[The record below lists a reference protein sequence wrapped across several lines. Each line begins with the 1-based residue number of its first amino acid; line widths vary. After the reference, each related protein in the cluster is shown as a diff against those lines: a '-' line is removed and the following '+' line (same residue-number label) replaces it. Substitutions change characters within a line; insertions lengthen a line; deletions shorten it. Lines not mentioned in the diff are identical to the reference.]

1 MKHTEVAIIGAGVTG
16 LAAASRLSPRNYR
29 IFEKSRGPGG
39 RLASKRMDAGRAD
52 IGAQF
57 FTVRDHRFQVTV
69 DSAVAAGFVTQWQ
82 PNMGTFEDHQPIAS
96 PDRQARFVGHPYMN
110 SLGRFLSQNI
120 EIQTESRVQTIEPNG
135 DLFRLILTSQETLT
149 ADCVLVTAPVDQMV
163 AMLQHFDVEQLGS
176 RFAMDPTWTTVLSVE
191 EPLRGSAGEP
201 FDALFGGDHP
211 LFDFIAVENS
221 KPGRQS
227 NYIVVHAT
235 PEWSTQHLES
245 DPAEI
250 SELIR
255 EAFSETFQVTTQ
267 ARLSHRWRYA
277 RPINP
282 KFTAQKGIYQVSP
295 NLWVA
300 GDYLAGGRVEGA
312 YLSGLEAA
320 ERILAR

>member
-29 IFEKSRGPGG
+29 VFEKSRGPGG
-39 RLASKRMDAGRAD
+39 RLASKRMDAVRAD

-57 FTVRDHRFQVTV
+57 FTVRDHRFQVAV

-82 PNMGTFEDHQPIAS
+82 PNMGTFRDHQPIAS
-96 PDRQARFVGHPYMN
+96 PDHQARFVGHPYMN
-110 SLGRFLSQNI
+110 SLGRFLSQDI
-120 EIQTESRVQTIEPNG
+120 EIQTESRVQTIEPDG

-191 EPLRGSAGEP
+191 EPLRGSAGES

-227 NYIVVHAT
+227 NFIIVHAT

-255 EAFSETFQVTTQ
+255 EALSETFQGDNQGKALTPVAICASDQ
-267 ARLSHRWRYA
+267 SQIYGAKRNLPGLSKPMGCW
-277 RPINP
+277 
-282 KFTAQKGIYQVSP
+282 
-295 NLWVA
+295 
-300 GDYLAGGRVEGA
+300 
-312 YLSGLEAA
+312 
-320 ERILAR
+320 

>member
-1 MKHTEVAIIGAGVTG
+1 MKHIEVAIIGAGVTG
-16 LAAASRLSPRNYR
+16 LATASRLSPRNYR

-39 RLASKRMDAGRAD
+39 RLASKRMDAVRAD

-57 FTVRDHRFQVTV
+57 FTVRDHRFQVAV
-69 DSAVAAGFVTQWQ
+69 ESAVAAGFVTQWK
-82 PNMGTFEDHQPIAS
+82 PNMGTFQDHQPIAS
-96 PDRQARFVGHPYMN
+96 PDHQARFVGHPYMN
-110 SLGRFLSQNI
+110 SLGRFLSQDI
-120 EIQTESRVQTIEPNG
+120 EIQTESRVQMVEPNG

>member
-16 LAAASRLSPRNYR
+16 LTAASRLSPRNYR

-39 RLASKRMDAGRAD
+39 RLASKRMDAVRAD

-57 FTVRDHRFQVTV
+57 FTVRDHRFQVAV
-69 DSAVAAGFVTQWQ
+69 ESAVAAGFVTQWQ
-82 PNMGTFEDHQPIAS
+82 PNMGTFQDHQPIAS
-96 PDRQARFVGHPYMN
+96 PDYQARFVGHPYMN
-110 SLGRFLSQNI
+110 SLGRFLSQDI
-120 EIQTESRVQTIEPNG
+120 EIQTESRVQTVEPNG

-191 EPLRGSAGEP
+191 EPLRGSAGES
-201 FDALFGGDHP
+201 FDALFGGGHP

-235 PEWSTQHLES
+235 PEWSTQHLER

-255 EAFSETFQVTTQ
+255 EAFSETFQVTTH
-267 ARLSHRWRYA
+267 AKLSHRWRYA
-277 RPINP
+277 RPTNP

>member
-1 MKHTEVAIIGAGVTG
+1 MKHIEVAIIGAGVTG
-16 LAAASRLSPRNYR
+16 LATASRLSPRNYR

-57 FTVRDHRFQVTV
+57 FTVRDHRFQVAV
-69 DSAVAAGFVTQWQ
+69 ESAVAAGFVTQWK
-82 PNMGTFEDHQPIAS
+82 PNMGTFQDHQPIAS
-96 PDRQARFVGHPYMN
+96 PDHQARFVGHPYMN
-110 SLGRFLSQNI
+110 SLGRFLSQDI
-120 EIQTESRVQTIEPNG
+120 EIQTESRVQMVEPNG

>member
-39 RLASKRMDAGRAD
+39 RLASKRMDAVRAD

-191 EPLRGSAGEP
+191 EPLRGSAGES

-227 NYIVVHAT
+227 NFIVVHAT
-235 PEWSTQHLES
+235 PEWSTKHLES

-255 EAFSETFQVTTQ
+255 EALSETFQVTTQ
-267 ARLSHRWRYA
+267 AKVSHRWRYA
-277 RPINP
+277 RPTNP

-295 NLWVA
+295 NSRVA

>member
-1 MKHTEVAIIGAGVTG
+1 MKHIEVAIIGAGVTG
-16 LAAASRLSPRNYR
+16 LATASRLSPRNYR

-39 RLASKRMDAGRAD
+39 RLASKRMDAVRAD

-57 FTVRDHRFQVTV
+57 FTVRDHRFQVAV
-69 DSAVAAGFVTQWQ
+69 ESAVAAGFVTQWK
-82 PNMGTFEDHQPIAS
+82 PNMGTFQDHQPIAS
-96 PDRQARFVGHPYMN
+96 PDHQARFVGHPYMN
-110 SLGRFLSQNI
+110 SLGRFLSQDI
-120 EIQTESRVQTIEPNG
+120 EIQLESRVQMVEPNG

>member
-1 MKHTEVAIIGAGVTG
+1 MKHIEVAIIGAGVTG

-39 RLASKRMDAGRAD
+39 RLASKRMDAVRAD

-57 FTVRDHRFQVTV
+57 FTVRDHRFQVAV

-82 PNMGTFEDHQPIAS
+82 PNMGTFRDHQPIAS

-110 SLGRFLSQNI
+110 SLGRFLSQDI
-120 EIQTESRVQTIEPNG
+120 EIQKESRVHTIEPNG
-135 DLFRLILTSQETLT
+135 DLFRLILTSQENLP
-149 ADCVLVTAPVDQMV
+149 ADCVLVTASVDQMV
-163 AMLQHFDVEQLGS
+163 AMLQHFDVQQLGS

-191 EPLRGSAGEP
+191 EPLRGSAGES

-227 NYIVVHAT
+227 NFIVVHAT

-250 SELIR
+250 SELTR
-255 EAFSETFQVTTQ
+255 EALSETFQVTTQ
-267 ARLSHRWRYA
+267 AKLSHRWRYA
-277 RPINP
+277 RPTNP
-282 KFTAQKGIYQVSP
+282 KVTAQKGIYQVAP

>member
-39 RLASKRMDAGRAD
+39 RLASKRMDAVRAD
-52 IGAQF
+52 IVAQF
-57 FTVRDHRFQVTV
+57 FTGRDHRFQVTV

-191 EPLRGSAGEP
+191 EPLRGSAGES

-227 NYIVVHAT
+227 NFIVVHAT

-255 EAFSETFQVTTQ
+255 EALSETFQVTTQ
-267 ARLSHRWRYA
+267 AKVSHRWRYA
-277 RPINP
+277 RPTNP
-282 KFTAQKGIYQVSP
+282 KFTAQKRIYQVSP

>member
-1 MKHTEVAIIGAGVTG
+1 MKHIEVAIIGAGVTG
-16 LAAASRLSPRNYR
+16 LATASRLPPRNYR

-57 FTVRDHRFQVTV
+57 FTVRDHRFQVAV
-69 DSAVAAGFVTQWQ
+69 ESAVAAGFVTQWK
-82 PNMGTFEDHQPIAS
+82 PNMGTFQDHQPIAS
-96 PDRQARFVGHPYMN
+96 PDHQARFVGHPYMN
-110 SLGRFLSQNI
+110 SLGRFLSQDI
-120 EIQTESRVQTIEPNG
+120 EIQIESRVQTVEPNG
-135 DLFRLILTSQETLT
+135 DLFRVILTSQETLT

-191 EPLRGSAGEP
+191 EPLRGSVGES

-277 RPINP
+277 RPTNP

>member
-16 LAAASRLSPRNYR
+16 LAAAGRLSPRNYR

-39 RLASKRMDAGRAD
+39 RLASKRIDAVRAD

-57 FTVRDHRFQVTV
+57 FTVRDSRFQATV
-69 DSAVAAGFVTQWQ
+69 DSAMAAGFVTLWQ
-82 PNMGTFEDHQPIAS
+82 PKMGTFQDHQPIAS
-96 PDRQARFVGHPYMN
+96 PDQQARFVGHPYMN
-110 SLGRFLSQNI
+110 SLGRFLSQEI
-120 EIQTESRVQTIEPNG
+120 EIQIESRVQMIEPSG
-135 DLFRLILTSQETLT
+135 DRFRLILTSGESCT

-163 AMLQHFDVEQLGS
+163 AMLQYFDVQQLGS
-176 RFAMDPTWTTVLSVE
+176 RFAMDPTWTTVLSLE
-191 EPLRGSAGEP
+191 EPLRGSDGESL
-201 FDALFGGDHP
+201 DALFGGDHP

-227 NYIVVHAT
+227 DLLVVHAT
-235 PEWSTQHLES
+235 PEWSQQHLERDS
-245 DPAEI
+245 AEI

-255 EAFSETFQVTTQ
+255 QAVSETFQVITQ
-267 ARLSHRWRYA
+267 AKLSHRWRYA
-277 RPINP
+277 RPTDP
-282 KFTAQKGIYQVSP
+282 KFTAQKGIYQVAP

-312 YLSGLEAA
+312 FLSGLEAA

>member
-29 IFEKSRGPGG
+29 VFEKSRGPGG
-39 RLASKRMDAGRAD
+39 RLASKRMDAVRAD

-57 FTVRDHRFQVTV
+57 FTVRDHRFQVAV

-82 PNMGTFEDHQPIAS
+82 PNMGTFRDHQPIAS
-96 PDRQARFVGHPYMN
+96 PDHQARFVGHPYMN
-110 SLGRFLSQNI
+110 SLGRFLSQDI
-120 EIQTESRVQTIEPNG
+120 EIQTESRVQTIEPDG

-176 RFAMDPTWTTVLSVE
+176 RFAMDPTWTTVLSLE
-191 EPLRGSAGEP
+191 EPLRGSDGESL
-201 FDALFGGDHP
+201 DALFGGDHP

-227 NYIVVHAT
+227 DLLVVHAT
-235 PEWSTQHLES
+235 PEWSQQHLERDS
-245 DPAEI
+245 AEI

-255 EAFSETFQVTTQ
+255 QAVSATFQVITQ
-267 ARLSHRWRYA
+267 AKLSHRWRYA
-277 RPINP
+277 RPTDP
-282 KFTAQKGIYQVSP
+282 KFTAQKGIYQVAP

-312 YLSGLEAA
+312 FLSGLEAA

>member
-1 MKHTEVAIIGAGVTG
+1 MKHIEVAIIGAGVTG
-16 LAAASRLSPRNYR
+16 LATASRLSPRNYR

-39 RLASKRMDAGRAD
+39 RLASKRMDAVRAD

-57 FTVRDHRFQVTV
+57 FTVRDHRFQVAV
-69 DSAVAAGFVTQWQ
+69 ESAVAAGFVTQWK
-82 PNMGTFEDHQPIAS
+82 PNMGTFQDHQPIAS
-96 PDRQARFVGHPYMN
+96 PDHQARFVGHPYMN
-110 SLGRFLSQNI
+110 SLGRFLSQDI
-120 EIQTESRVQTIEPNG
+120 EIQTESRVQMVEPNG

-191 EPLRGSAGEP
+191 EPLRGSVGES

-277 RPINP
+277 RPTNP
-282 KFTAQKGIYQVSP
+282 KFTAQKRIYQVSP

>member
-1 MKHTEVAIIGAGVTG
+1 MKHIEVAIIGAGVTG
-16 LAAASRLSPRNYR
+16 LATASRLSPRNYR

-57 FTVRDHRFQVTV
+57 FTVRDHRFQVAV
-69 DSAVAAGFVTQWQ
+69 ESAVAAGFVTQWK
-82 PNMGTFEDHQPIAS
+82 PNMGTFQDHQPIAS
-96 PDRQARFVGHPYMN
+96 PDHQARFVGHPYMN
-110 SLGRFLSQNI
+110 SLGRFLSQDI
-120 EIQTESRVQTIEPNG
+120 EIQTESRVQTVEPNG
-135 DLFRLILTSQETLT
+135 DLFRVILTSQETLT

-191 EPLRGSAGEP
+191 EPLRGSVGES

-211 LFDFIAVENS
+211 LFDFIAVEKN

-255 EAFSETFQVTTQ
+255 EAFSETFRVTTQ

>member
-1 MKHTEVAIIGAGVTG
+1 MKHIEVAIIGAGVTG
-16 LAAASRLSPRNYR
+16 LATASRLSPRNYR

-39 RLASKRMDAGRAD
+39 RLASKRMDAVRAD

-235 PEWSTQHLES
+235 PEWSTQHLER

>member
-1 MKHTEVAIIGAGVTG
+1 MKHIEVAIIGAGVTG
-16 LAAASRLSPRNYR
+16 LATASRLSPRNYR

-57 FTVRDHRFQVTV
+57 FTVRDHRFQVAIE
-69 DSAVAAGFVTQWQ
+69 SAVAAGFVTQWK

-110 SLGRFLSQNI
+110 SLGRFLSQDI
-120 EIQTESRVQTIEPNG
+120 EIQTESRVQMVEPNG

-277 RPINP
+277 RPTNP

>member
-1 MKHTEVAIIGAGVTG
+1 
-16 LAAASRLSPRNYR
+16 
-29 IFEKSRGPGG
+29 
-39 RLASKRMDAGRAD
+39 
-52 IGAQF
+52 
-57 FTVRDHRFQVTV
+57 
-69 DSAVAAGFVTQWQ
+69 VAAGFVTQWQ
-82 PNMGTFEDHQPIAS
+82 PNMGTFRDHQPIAS
-96 PDRQARFVGHPYMN
+96 PDHQARFVGHPYMN
-110 SLGRFLSQNI
+110 SLGRFLSQDI
-120 EIQTESRVQTIEPNG
+120 EIQTESRVQTIEPDG

-191 EPLRGSAGEP
+191 EPLRGSAGES

-227 NYIVVHAT
+227 NFIIVHAT
-235 PEWSTQHLES
+235 SEWSTQHLES

-255 EAFSETFQVTTQ
+255 EALSETFQVTTK
-267 ARLSHRWRYA
+267 AKLSHRWRYA
-277 RPINP
+277 RPTNP

>member
-1 MKHTEVAIIGAGVTG
+1 MKHIEVAIIGAGVTG
-16 LAAASRLSPRNYR
+16 LATASRLSPRNYR

-39 RLASKRMDAGRAD
+39 RLASKRMDAVRAD

-57 FTVRDHRFQVTV
+57 FTVRDHRFQVAV
-69 DSAVAAGFVTQWQ
+69 ESAVAAGFVTQWK
-82 PNMGTFEDHQPIAS
+82 PNMGTFQDHQPIAS
-96 PDRQARFVGHPYMN
+96 PDHQARFVGHPYMN
-110 SLGRFLSQNI
+110 SLGRFLSQDI
-120 EIQTESRVQTIEPNG
+120 EIQTESRVQMVEPNG

-255 EAFSETFQVTTQ
+255 EALSETFQVTTQ

>member
-1 MKHTEVAIIGAGVTG
+1 MKHIEVAIIGAGVTG
-16 LAAASRLSPRNYR
+16 LATASRLSPRNYR

-39 RLASKRMDAGRAD
+39 RLASKRMDAVRAD

-57 FTVRDHRFQVTV
+57 FTVRDHRFQVAV
-69 DSAVAAGFVTQWQ
+69 ESAVAAGFVTQWK
-82 PNMGTFEDHQPIAS
+82 PNMGTFQDHQPIAS
-96 PDRQARFVGHPYMN
+96 PDHQARFVGHPYMN
-110 SLGRFLSQNI
+110 SLGRFLSQDI
-120 EIQTESRVQTIEPNG
+120 EIQTESRVQTVEPNG
-135 DLFRLILTSQETLT
+135 DLFRVILTSQETLT

>member
-1 MKHTEVAIIGAGVTG
+1 MKHIEVAIIGAGVTG
-16 LAAASRLSPRNYR
+16 LATASRLSPRNYR

-39 RLASKRMDAGRAD
+39 RLASKRMDAVRAD

-57 FTVRDHRFQVTV
+57 FTVRDHRFQVAV
-69 DSAVAAGFVTQWQ
+69 ESAVAAGFVTQWK
-82 PNMGTFEDHQPIAS
+82 PNMGTFQDHQPIAS
-96 PDRQARFVGHPYMN
+96 PDHQARFVGHPYMN
-110 SLGRFLSQNI
+110 SLGRFLSQDI
-120 EIQTESRVQTIEPNG
+120 EIQTESRVQMVEPNG
-135 DLFRLILTSQETLT
+135 DLFRLILPSQEPLT

>member
-1 MKHTEVAIIGAGVTG
+1 MKHTEIAIIGAGVTG
-16 LAAASRLSPRNYR
+16 LATASCLSPRHYR

-39 RLASKRMDAGRAD
+39 RLASKRMDAVRAD

-57 FTVRDHRFQVTV
+57 FTVRDHRFQVAV

-82 PNMGTFEDHQPIAS
+82 PKMGTFQDHQPIAS
-96 PDRQARFVGHPYMN
+96 PDHQARFVGHPYMN
-110 SLGRFLSQNI
+110 SLGRFLSQDI
-120 EIQTESRVQTIEPNG
+120 EIQTESRVQTIVPNG

-163 AMLQHFDVEQLGS
+163 TMLQHFDVEQLGS
-176 RFAMDPTWTTVLSVE
+176 QFAMDPTWTTVLSTE
-191 EPLRGSAGEP
+191 APLRGSAGES

-227 NYIVVHAT
+227 NFIVVHAT
-235 PEWSTQHLES
+235 PEWSTKHLES

-255 EAFSETFQVTTQ
+255 EALSETFQVTTQ
-267 ARLSHRWRYA
+267 AKVSHRWRYA
-277 RPINP
+277 RPTNP
-282 KFTAQKGIYQVSP
+282 KFTAQKRIYQVSP

>member
-1 MKHTEVAIIGAGVTG
+1 MNHTEVAIIGAGVTG

-29 IFEKSRGPGG
+29 VFEKSRGPGG
-39 RLASKRMDAGRAD
+39 RLASKRMDAVRAD

-57 FTVRDHRFQVTV
+57 FTVRDHRFQVAV

-82 PNMGTFEDHQPIAS
+82 PNMGTFRDHQPIAS
-96 PDRQARFVGHPYMN
+96 PDHQARFVGHPYMN
-110 SLGRFLSQNI
+110 SLGRFLSQDI
-120 EIQTESRVQTIEPNG
+120 EIQKESRVQTIEPNG

-176 RFAMDPTWTTVLSVE
+176 RFAMDPTWTTVLSIE
-191 EPLRGSAGEP
+191 EPLRGSAGES

-227 NYIVVHAT
+227 NFIIVHAT

-245 DPAEI
+245 DPVEI

-255 EAFSETFQVTTQ
+255 EALSETFQVTTQ
-267 ARLSHRWRYA
+267 AKLSHRWRYA
-277 RPINP
+277 RPTNP

>member
-1 MKHTEVAIIGAGVTG
+1 MKHIEVAIIGAGVTG
-16 LAAASRLSPRNYR
+16 LATASRLSPRNYR

-39 RLASKRMDAGRAD
+39 RLASKRMDAVRAD

-57 FTVRDHRFQVTV
+57 FTVRDHRFQVAV
-69 DSAVAAGFVTQWQ
+69 ESAVAAGFVTQWK
-82 PNMGTFEDHQPIAS
+82 PNMGTFQDHQPIAS
-96 PDRQARFVGHPYMN
+96 PDHQARFVGHPYMN
-110 SLGRFLSQNI
+110 SLGRFLSQDI
-120 EIQTESRVQTIEPNG
+120 EIQLESRVQMVEPNG

-191 EPLRGSAGEP
+191 EPLRGSAGES

>member
-1 MKHTEVAIIGAGVTG
+1 
-16 LAAASRLSPRNYR
+16 
-29 IFEKSRGPGG
+29 
-39 RLASKRMDAGRAD
+39 
-52 IGAQF
+52 
-57 FTVRDHRFQVTV
+57 
-69 DSAVAAGFVTQWQ
+69 
-82 PNMGTFEDHQPIAS
+82 MGTFQDHQPIAS
-96 PDRQARFVGHPYMN
+96 PDHQARFVGHPYMN
-110 SLGRFLSQNI
+110 SLGRFLSQDI
-120 EIQTESRVQTIEPNG
+120 EIQIESRVQTVEPNG
-135 DLFRLILTSQETLT
+135 DLFRVILTSQETLT

-191 EPLRGSAGEP
+191 EPLRGSVGES

-227 NYIVVHAT
+227 NYIVVNAT

-277 RPINP
+277 RPTNP

>member
-39 RLASKRMDAGRAD
+39 RLASKRMDAVRAD

-57 FTVRDHRFQVTV
+57 FTVRDHRFQVAV

-82 PNMGTFEDHQPIAS
+82 PNMGTFRDHQPIAS
-96 PDRQARFVGHPYMN
+96 PDHQARFVGHPYMN
-110 SLGRFLSQNI
+110 SLGRFLSQDI
-120 EIQTESRVQTIEPNG
+120 EIQTESRVQTIEPDG

-163 AMLQHFDVEQLGS
+163 AMLQHFDVDQLGS

-191 EPLRGSAGEP
+191 EPLRGSAGES

-227 NYIVVHAT
+227 NFIVVHAT

-255 EAFSETFQVTTQ
+255 EALSETFQVTTQ
-267 ARLSHRWRYA
+267 AKLSHRWRYA
-277 RPINP
+277 RPTNP

>member
-1 MKHTEVAIIGAGVTG
+1 MKHIEVAIIGAGVTG
-16 LAAASRLSPRNYR
+16 LATASRLSPRNYR

-39 RLASKRMDAGRAD
+39 RLASKRMDAVRAD

-57 FTVRDHRFQVTV
+57 FTVRDHRFQVAV
-69 DSAVAAGFVTQWQ
+69 ESAVAAGFVTQWK
-82 PNMGTFEDHQPIAS
+82 PNMGTFQDHQPIAS
-96 PDRQARFVGHPYMN
+96 PDHQTRFVGHPYMN
-110 SLGRFLSQNI
+110 SLGRFLSQDI
-120 EIQTESRVQTIEPNG
+120 EIHTESRVQTVEPNG

>member
-1 MKHTEVAIIGAGVTG
+1 MKHIEVAIIGAGVTG
-16 LAAASRLSPRNYR
+16 LATASRLSPRNYR

-39 RLASKRMDAGRAD
+39 RLASKRMDAVRAD

-57 FTVRDHRFQVTV
+57 FTVRDHRFQVAV
-69 DSAVAAGFVTQWQ
+69 ESAVAAGFVTQWK
-82 PNMGTFEDHQPIAS
+82 PNMGTFQDHQPIAS
-96 PDRQARFVGHPYMN
+96 PDHQARFVGHPYMN
-110 SLGRFLSQNI
+110 SLGRFLSQDI
-120 EIQTESRVQTIEPNG
+120 EIQTESRVQMVEPNG

-191 EPLRGSAGEP
+191 EPLRGSAGES

-211 LFDFIAVENS
+211 LFDFIAVEKS

>member
-1 MKHTEVAIIGAGVTG
+1 
-16 LAAASRLSPRNYR
+16 
-29 IFEKSRGPGG
+29 
-39 RLASKRMDAGRAD
+39 
-52 IGAQF
+52 
-57 FTVRDHRFQVTV
+57 
-69 DSAVAAGFVTQWQ
+69 
-82 PNMGTFEDHQPIAS
+82 
-96 PDRQARFVGHPYMN
+96 MN
-110 SLGRFLSQNI
+110 SLGRFLSQDI
-120 EIQTESRVQTIEPNG
+120 EIQTESRVQTIEPDG
-135 DLFRLILTSQETLT
+135 DVFRLTLTSQETLT

-191 EPLRGSAGEP
+191 EPLRGSAGES

-227 NYIVVHAT
+227 NFIIVHAT

-255 EAFSETFQVTTQ
+255 EALSETFQVTTK
-267 ARLSHRWRYA
+267 AKLSHRWRYA
-277 RPINP
+277 RPTNP